1 MVKKLEE
8 DKAKKEDSEPLIEGK
23 RNSPKEPFPEP
34 KKVLAKQHIIEE
46 KIVSKSSFVGQS
58 SYNPLEKDIIEY
70 EGNKYYKSPSI
81 TKLMASQE
89 LITNKSVRKTI
100 PKIINDLIYE
110 LIYMKNNIMK
120 IGKKY
125 YIKKTSIK

>member
-1 MVKKLEE
+1 MPDLLDMVKKLEE
-8 DKAKKEDSEPLIEGK
+8 GKAKKEASEP
-23 RNSPKEPFPEP
+23 KETLSV
-34 KKVLAKQHIIEE
+34 KNIKEE
-46 KIVSKSSFVGQS
+46 KIVSKPSFVGQS

-81 TKLMASQE
+81 TKLMESQE

-100 PKIINDLIYE
+100 PKIISDLIYE
-110 LIYMKNNIMK
+110 LNYMKNNLMK

-125 YIKKTSIK
+125 YIKKTSIKYIYWWFLY